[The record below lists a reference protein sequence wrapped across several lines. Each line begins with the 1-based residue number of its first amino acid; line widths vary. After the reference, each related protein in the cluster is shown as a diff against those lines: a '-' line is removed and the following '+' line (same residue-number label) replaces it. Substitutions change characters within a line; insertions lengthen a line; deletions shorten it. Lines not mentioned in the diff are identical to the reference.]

1 MCASAVVHLARL
13 QVPRGKRAKTKMHL
27 RYLSCQGHLDRVLMA
42 APTRRFPD
50 PCQDQKSA
58 SVRLATRVETYF
70 LTSSAFTTTIPP
82 HPQANKSKK
91 RTHKNRC
98 FFFHS
103 SPQRSTWSTQNSSGM
118 QSCTS
123 GGFSG
128 ATRTP
133 SSVSSTVNPAGLPAK
148 SQILRR
154 ERSWKSWN
162 EIKWTPVVWHSWLE
176 NHPSPFL
183 PTPIRNKTSSRFKKM
198 RNSLD
203 LMAWNYHG
211 LKVDQ
216 NPSWE
221 NMRDPGPLVVVS
233 HEMDSNLRRFVTARF
248 GALFDFI

>member
-1 MCASAVVHLARL
+1 MPRALGQGADGITHEEVPWSLPGSEKCKRKARDSGWDL
-13 QVPRGKRAKTKMHL
+13 LPYFQCFYHNNTPPTPR
-27 RYLSCQGHLDRVLMA
+27 
-42 APTRRFPD
+42 
-50 PCQDQKSA
+50 
-58 SVRLATRVETYF
+58 
-70 LTSSAFTTTIPP
+70 
-82 HPQANKSKK
+82 ANKSKK

-148 SQILRR
+148 SRILRR

>member
-1 MCASAVVHLARL
+1 MAS
-13 QVPRGKRAKTKMHL
+13 
-27 RYLSCQGHLDRVLMA
+27 
-42 APTRRFPD
+42 PTRRFPD

-70 LTSSAFTTTIPP
+70 LTSSAFTTNNTPP
-82 HPQANKSKK
+82 
-91 RTHKNRC
+91 THGPTNRKNVHTKTVA
-98 FFFHS
+98 FFFIPAPKGRPGQPRTLLGCNHAHQVALAA
-103 SPQRSTWSTQNSSGM
+103 PQELPVPYQVQWIRPACLPNL
-118 QSCTS
+118 
-123 GGFSG
+123 GFWEG
-128 ATRTP
+128 KE
-133 SSVSSTVNPAGLPAK
+133 V
-148 SQILRR
+148 
-154 ERSWKSWN
+154 EKSWN